1 MQVPVGH
8 EEGVLVGDVGREGRR
23 QSVNVAFDGDQF
35 VAEASSGGQSEEGRS
50 HEEDGEFH
58 DGWCGFLGMLRNTVR
73 GSESL
78 VVEKS
83 GR

>member
-35 VAEASSGGQSEEGRS
+35 VAEASSGGQSEEGLATRRM
-50 HEEDGEFH
+50 ENFMMDGVASW
-58 DGWCGFLGMLRNTVR
+58 GC
-73 GSESL
+73 
-78 VVEKS
+78 
-83 GR
+83 